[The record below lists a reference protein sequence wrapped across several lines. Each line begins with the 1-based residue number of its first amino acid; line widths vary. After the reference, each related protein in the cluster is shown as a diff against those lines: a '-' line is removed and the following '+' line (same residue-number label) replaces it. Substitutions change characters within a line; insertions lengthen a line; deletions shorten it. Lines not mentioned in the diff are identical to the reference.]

1 MVMAMVMLMMIFMF
15 KHNVATSHLPYK
27 MATATTVDRMTPLS
41 GCCKGVKW
49 SAGHGEGK
57 HGAASMALRQA
68 SDVG

>member
-1 MVMAMVMLMMIFMF
+1 VCDGDGDGDADDDFY
-15 KHNVATSHLPYK
+15 VATSHLPYK